1 MLRKFLEK
9 VSTDTAYEVTTTEN
23 ETIVV
28 RKVDG
33 KIIAKEMKS
42 QGEEKNVI
50 IKMELGEEELNKFGM
65 LL

>member
-9 VSTDTAYEVTTTEN
+9 VSTDTAYEVTTTEK

-65 LL
+65 LF

>member
-9 VSTDTAYEVTTTEN
+9 VSTDAEYEVIKTGK
-23 ETIVV
+23 ETIVT

-33 KIIAKEMKS
+33 KTIAREMQS
-42 QGEEKNVI
+42 QGKEKNLI
-50 IKMELGEEELNKFGM
+50 IQLELGEEELNKFGM